1 MKRILILVNH
11 DIVIYN
17 FRFELVEYL
26 IKNNYEVHISSPN
39 GERIPELINIG
50 AYFHETTI
58 NRHGTNIKEDLKLLY
73 YYYGLVKEVKP
84 DIILS
89 YTIKP
94 NIYGGIISN
103 ITKTPYIP
111 NITGL
116 GKAFNSNSSNF
127 SKRFLTYL
135 YSVSVKKSYHT
146 FFQNQDNLRIFKNLN
161 LLSKSYSLLPGSGVN
176 VEKFKYISYPSNDQK
191 IVLLYIGRVM
201 KDKGINELLAAA
213 KEINNPNII
222 INIMGFIDDAEMK
235 NKIEAY
241 SKKGYINYLGFK
253 SNVSDFLQRAHAVI
267 LPSYHEGM
275 SNVLLEAASSGRP
288 VLASNIPGCKETFDE
303 GESGLSFEPGNV
315 KSIVDS
321 IIEFNDLSY
330 EEKVTMGKA
339 GRNKMIEQFDRKIII
354 ENYMSI
360 IEKY

>member
-1 MKRILILVNH
+1 MKKILILVNH

-50 AYFHETTI
+50 AYFHETII
-58 NRHGTNIKEDLKLLY
+58 NRHGTNIKEDFKLLRY
-73 YYYGLVKEVKP
+73 YYKLVKNINP
-84 DIILS
+84 DMILS

-116 GKAFNSNSSNF
+116 GKAFNNNSSNF
-127 SKRFLTYL
+127 SKQFLKYL
-135 YSVSVKKSYHT
+135 YSISVKKSHHT
-146 FFQNQDNLRIFKNLN
+146 FFQNQSNLKIFNDLN

-176 VEKFKYISYPSNDQK
+176 VEKFNYIPYPSNDKK

-201 KDKGINELLAAA
+201 RDKGINELLEAA
-213 KEINNPNII
+213 KKIDNPNII
-222 INIMGFIDDAEMK
+222 INIMGFIDDIEMK

-241 SKKGYINYLGFK
+241 SEEGYINYLGFK
-253 SNVSDFLQRAHAVI
+253 NNVSDFLKEAHAVI

-288 VLASNIPGCKETFDE
+288 ILASNIPGCRETFDE
-303 GESGLSFEPGNV
+303 EKSGLSFEPGNV
-315 KSIVDS
+315 NSIVDS
-321 IIEFNDLSY
+321 INKFNDLSHD
-330 EEKVTMGKA
+330 EKITMGKS
-339 GRNKMIEQFDRKIII
+339 GRQKMIEQFDRKIVID
-354 ENYMSI
+354 NYMEVI
-360 IEKY
+360 KK